1 MKQAFAILMAMAAL
15 TLFAEAEGPT
25 KYEDMYSGTYGN
37 LAWPTSEYDS
47 SMAAWKAAHAPSSGE
62 GAVIFAPTFLMA
74 TGVADSFTP
83 QVVYAECSNF
93 IKLSTLIRPGL
104 LLFLR

>member
-1 MKQAFAILMAMAAL
+1 MKTILLSVFL
-15 TLFAEAEGPT
+15 TLSTALAWADGPT
-25 KYEDMYSGTYGN
+25 QASDMYSGSYSN
-37 LAWPTSEYDS
+37 LPWPTSEYDS

-104 LLFLR
+104 LLFVR